1 MAKCLSRRRVK
12 RTQACR
18 GRTVHSVIIGL
29 VLTAAPVQ
37 SSLAEPSS
45 VVEAQPRA
53 AASVGPSEPIGPS
66 FRTPEARKRLEE
78 LVSRANT
85 AQKQPSVSHGQ
96 NTAINTLTVAEVS
109 SASSGLNSV
118 SGAGSA
124 SAGGNLSGLSSGS
137 VSTRAGKSLPPLVG
151 GTYGFNAPSKFDG
164 TPKSFVSLGGIAPA
178 YGIVVEK
185 LHHRLSLFRLTEEGK
200 YEVLKTYRAITGK
213 DPEDKKTVGDLRT
226 PEGIYFVTGRIDDKD
241 LPAKYGR
248 AAFTLDY
255 PNIFDQ
261 RQRKSGY
268 GIWVHA
274 TDDPNRLL
282 NPFDTEGC
290 VVVSNEDLL
299 ELERFLGP
307 FEVPIVITKEMV
319 RVDEKDI
326 ETPRAKANEMIEAWR
341 QAWENS
347 DFESYMSYY
356 SKNFRSLGKTKS
368 GWQQYKQSIAKSRKG
383 DIKIEISEPKILAFE
398 DQLLVVFQQDYAS
411 KAHSDYGR
419 KFLYLQWEGDRY
431 RIIAEKWY
439 REKKTS
445 TAESSFKPMN
455 RAM

>member
-1 MAKCLSRRRVK
+1 MAKCLSRWRTK
-12 RTQACR
+12 RAR
-18 GRTVHSVIIGL
+18 GRLRAVPPLMVAL
-29 VLTAAPVQ
+29 FWVAAAPR
-37 SSLAEPSS
+37 SLAESAFAPPSGFQTS
-45 VVEAQPRA
+45 
-53 AASVGPSEPIGPS
+53 ASVGPSEPIGPS
-66 FRTPEARKRLEE
+66 FKSPETRKRLDD
-78 LVSRANT
+78 LVTHANDVRKRPAKPSRDLRASTSVNIANSAT
-85 AQKQPSVSHGQ
+85 VS
-96 NTAINTLTVAEVS
+96 NEN
-109 SASSGLNSV
+109 NSI
-118 SGAGSA
+118 SGAGFSRAAGGVPSDPTNGAGA
-124 SAGGNLSGLSSGS
+124 SARGL
-137 VSTRAGKSLPPLVG
+137 LPPLVG
-151 GTYGFNAPSKFDG
+151 GNYGFSAPTKFDG
-164 TPKSFVSLGGIAPA
+164 TPKSFVSLGGVSPA
-178 YGIVVEK
+178 FGIVVEK
-185 LHHRLSLFRLTEEGK
+185 LHHRLSLFRLREDGK

-248 AAFTLDY
+248 AAFTLDD

-274 TDDPNRLL
+274 TDDPKRLL

-299 ELERFLGP
+299 ELERFLGA

-319 RVDEKDI
+319 RVEDKDI

-341 QAWENS
+341 QAWESSNFQ
-347 DFESYMSYY
+347 DYMGFY
-356 SKNFRSLGKTKS
+356 SRNFRSLGKSKD
-368 GWQQYKQSIAKSRKG
+368 GWQKYKKSISSTRMG
-383 DIKIEISEPKILAFE
+383 DIKVDISEPKILAFE
-398 DQLLVVFQQDYAS
+398 DQLLVVFQQDYSS

-445 TAESSFKPMN
+445 TAERSFKPVN

>member
-1 MAKCLSRRRVK
+1 MATPAPCTLANP
-12 RTQACR
+12 TP
-18 GRTVHSVIIGL
+18 L
-29 VLTAAPVQ
+29 NAA
-37 SSLAEPSS
+37 E
-45 VVEAQPRA
+45 PRA

-66 FRTPEARKRLEE
+66 FRSPEARKRLDD
-78 LVSRANT
+78 LVTRANDVRKRRAKPLRNLRASNESSLPNT
-85 AQKQPSVSHGQ
+85 VVNANANNSIRGEGFANAAGGVS
-96 NTAINTLTVAEVS
+96 NVPTDR
-109 SASSGLNSV
+109 
-118 SGAGSA
+118 AGA
-124 SAGGNLSGLSSGS
+124 SAGG
-137 VSTRAGKSLPPLVG
+137 SLPPLVG
-151 GTYGFNAPSKFDG
+151 GTYGFNAPTKFDG
-164 TPKSFVSLGGIAPA
+164 TPKSFVSLGGISPA
-178 YGIVVEK
+178 FGIVVEK
-185 LHHRLSLFRLTEEGK
+185 LHHRLSLFRLREDGK

-299 ELERFLGP
+299 ELERFMGP

-347 DFESYMSYY
+347 DFESYMGFY
-356 SKNFRSLGKTKS
+356 SKNFRSLGKTKD
-368 GWQQYKQSIAKSRKG
+368 GWQRYKRSIANTRKG
-383 DIKIEISEPKILAFE
+383 DIKVDISEPKILAFE
-398 DQLLVVFQQDYAS
+398 DQLLVVFQQDYTS

-445 TAESSFKPMN
+445 TAERSFKPVN

>member
-1 MAKCLSRRRVK
+1 MAKCLSRGRTK
-12 RTQACR
+12 RTR
-18 GRTVHSVIIGL
+18 GRFRA
-29 VLTAAPVQ
+29 VLPLMAALFWVAPA
-37 SSLAEPSS
+37 SRSLAESALAPTSDF
-45 VVEAQPRA
+45 Q
-53 AASVGPSEPIGPS
+53 ASASIGPSEPIGPS
-66 FRTPEARKRLEE
+66 FKSPEVRKRLDD
-78 LVSRANT
+78 LVTRANDVRKRP
-85 AQKQPSVSHGQ
+85 AKPSRNLRASTSV
-96 NTAINTLTVAEVS
+96 NI
-109 SASSGLNSV
+109 ASSSSMANGNNSI
-118 SGAGSA
+118 SGAGSSHAAGGVPGDPTTGAGA
-124 SAGGNLSGLSSGS
+124 SAQG
-137 VSTRAGKSLPPLVG
+137 ALPPLVG
-151 GTYGFNAPSKFDG
+151 GNYGFSAPTKFDG
-164 TPKSFVSLGGIAPA
+164 TPKSFVSLGGVSPA
-178 YGIVVEK
+178 FGIVVEK
-185 LHHRLSLFRLTEEGK
+185 LHHRLSLFRLREDGK

-274 TDDPNRLL
+274 TDDPKRLL

-299 ELERFLGP
+299 ELERFLGA

-319 RVDEKDI
+319 RVDDKDI

-347 DFESYMSYY
+347 NFEDYMGFY
-356 SKNFRSLGKTKS
+356 SKNFRSLGKSKE
-368 GWQQYKQSIAKSRKG
+368 GWQKYKQSISSTRKG
-383 DIKIEISEPKILAFE
+383 DIKVEISEPKILAFE
-398 DQLLVVFQQDYAS
+398 DQLLVVFQQDYSS
-411 KAHSDYGR
+411 KVHNDYGR

-445 TAESSFKPMN
+445 TAERSFKPVN